1 MASVLFMLLL
11 ACIVIFVLSYNGR
24 FTKKQTITILLVMIL
39 LLAGIGALIEPD
51 MRYDLYRHYLMID
64 RTRYSEYS
72 FSQFLLEGHSIT
84 DANYKYTYVYNAL
97 LYIIAKVLPN
107 QALPFLV
114 ISISYGIFA
123 YILVSEFGDD
133 ELNNRNI
140 VLSFCASFVIM
151 PYLYIYSN
159 IRNPLAGAI
168 VSLGLYCYYKHKKLT
183 ALIVCSIVAVLI
195 HPIAAAI
202 LPFIVLSKIRP
213 GLIGVALTLFF
224 PTIVS
229 RIMERIMYSG
239 GSDFLFKIAAKYY
252 NYTVVR
258 TDNQGRVFLY
268 STVIVLLIVV
278 ILSLQNKTPLIT
290 NNNNKYLLQMNN
302 MIIWYSMFSL
312 GYLQNYE
319 MIVRLPY
326 SIAFLSPVIIKQ
338 LFNKAIV
345 ANKLQY
351 VSIVASEV
359 ILLFLA
365 LLGLYENIAWL
376 R

>member
-24 FTKKQTITILLVMIL
+24 FTRQQTIIILFVMIIM
-39 LLAGIGALIEPD
+39 LAGIGALIEPD
-51 MRYDLYRHYLMID
+51 MKYDLYRHYIMID
-64 RTRYSEYS
+64 RARYCDYS
-72 FSQFLLEGHSIT
+72 FPRFLLEGHSIT
-84 DANYKYTYVYNAL
+84 DTNYKYTYAYNAL
-97 LYIIAKVLPN
+97 VFIIARLLPN
-107 QALPFLV
+107 QALPFIV
-114 ISISYGIFA
+114 ISVSYGIFA

-151 PYLYIYSN
+151 PYLYIYSS

-168 VSLGLYCYYKHKKLT
+168 VSLGLYCYYKHKKLS
-183 ALIVCSIVAVLI
+183 ALFVCSMVAVLI

-202 LPFIVLSKIRP
+202 IPFIFLRKIKP
-213 GLIGVALTLFF
+213 GLIGVAITLFL

-239 GSDFLFKIAAKYY
+239 VSDFLFKIAAKYY

-268 STVIVLLIVV
+268 SAVIILLVVVLL
-278 ILSLQNKTPLIT
+278 SWQNKAPAIY
-290 NNNNKYLLQMNN
+290 NSDSYLNQMNN

-312 GYLQNYE
+312 GYIQNYE
-319 MIVRLPY
+319 MITRLPY
-326 SIAFLSPVIIKQ
+326 SIALLSPVIVKH
-338 LFNKAIV
+338 LFNQETASSKV
-345 ANKLQY
+345 QH
-351 VSIVASEV
+351 VSILTSEAV
-359 ILLFLA
+359 VLA
-365 LLGLYENIAWL
+365 LAVLGLYENIAWL
-376 R
+376 S